1 MKCSIESRVKAVV
14 ARHFGIP
21 VAKLRL
27 DDVFVGDL
35 GADAL
40 DLIELFYALEA
51 EFETVIPRSTADKL
65 TTVRS
70 VITHLRP

>member
-1 MKCSIESRVKAVV
+1 MRNSVESRVKAVV

-21 VAKLRL
+21 VAKVRL

-40 DLIELFYALEA
+40 DLIELFYAVEA
-51 EFETVIPRSTADKL
+51 EFQIVIPRATADKL

-70 VITHLRP
+70 VITHLCP

>member
-1 MKCSIESRVKAVV
+1 VKAVV

-21 VAKLRL
+21 VAKVRL

-40 DLIELFYALEA
+40 DLIELFYAVEA
-51 EFETVIPRSTADKL
+51 EFQTVIPRTTADKL

-70 VITHLRP
+70 VITHLAAK